1 MASLIIN
8 WPYQSIDS
16 FRDTASIHGLLQLQP
31 NLRSLSYICFSI
43 LTFDGWRSPEPP
55 CGSES
60 RTLCIAP
67 RAACLQSKIC
77 IYPSR
82 SSCLGAGLCGG
93 EERPSHWEK
102 ESCWGWKWRE
112 DNLGSWK
119 GFWKRERL
127 DFQGSDNG
135 AEMVW
140 MCEKQA
146 GKPLRVSLK
155 TESGELFHRENHT
168 GWVILWEWIGGKP
181 GSGGLI

>member
-1 MASLIIN
+1 MILRASTGSYSCSLI
-8 WPYQSIDS
+8 S
-16 FRDTASIHGLLQLQP
+16 A
-31 NLRSLSYICFSI
+31 LSP
-43 LTFDGWRSPEPP
+43 TFAFPSWHLMGQQCERWRSPEPP